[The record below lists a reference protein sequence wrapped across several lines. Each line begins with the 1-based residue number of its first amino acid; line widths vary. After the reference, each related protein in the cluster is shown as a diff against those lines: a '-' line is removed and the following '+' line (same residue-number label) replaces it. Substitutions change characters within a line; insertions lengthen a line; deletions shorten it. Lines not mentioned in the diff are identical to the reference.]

1 MIQIFSNSIGKEEL
15 DAVEKVF
22 KSKWVGA
29 ANETLKF
36 EEQFGERINSKYA
49 LSFNCAT
56 AATYGAMK
64 ILDIKPGDDVLI
76 PTVNFIGCA
85 NAIIDAGA
93 NPIFCDVDINTFY
106 ITPEEIE

>member
-22 KSKWVGA
+22 KSKWGGA

-64 ILDIKPGDDVLI
+64 IPR
-76 PTVNFIGCA
+76 FINSSCNKRIVFFSSERNQA
-85 NAIIDAGA
+85 SR
-93 NPIFCDVDINTFY
+93 
-106 ITPEEIE
+106 